1 MDRRAFLRTTGVVT
15 GLASVGTTTVQSAS
29 ARQQSGPPSAAWT
42 ETFTLGGMETANT
55 AVPGVD
61 GGFVFAG
68 QTTEAGVRDGWAMK
82 VDDDGGETWRRSYG
96 GDAEEWISAA
106 TPTADGYLFA
116 GQTASLGN
124 GQLDA
129 WLLKI
134 DADGAPQWERPYGD
148 TRDDRASSVITDGSD
163 FVFAGG
169 TNSEGSG
176 GIDAWVMRVDS
187 AGEERWNKVYGGSGD
202 DWAFSHV
209 ATDDGGYLLAG
220 ETDSAGN
227 GGRDAWLLETDA
239 DGVAQWNQ
247 VYGGSADD
255 YARDVVRAHDG
266 GYVFVGGTQSAGSG
280 GTDGWIVKV
289 AADGTKQWET
299 RVGGSSDDRLVS
311 LCRRNGGYL
320 AVGSTASSGRGQ
332 QSTWAVQFDADGTDL
347 WAETYGT
354 DDLDY
359 ANAVASSDPPLIA
372 GTTESSGSSSAR
384 LVQLGTQ
391 AAPSAAFVATPSQP
405 ETELETTFDGSG
417 STTPSGLIREYSWDV
432 DGDDR
437 FERSG
442 ESVTHRFDQVGTVPV
457 TLRIETTDGT
467 TDAVTQS
474 LDVSVARS
482 AALQQAGSNVD
493 SVTAASLDHGA
504 TVESAVTRLNQ
515 QVREGRVPLDTAEEA
530 TERLLLAERFTE
542 SVVGGLGPDPYDGS
556 SAEYD
561 LAGHTTELALTVLVN
576 ITMAALSLA
585 GGKIGKYVG
594 KKLPLVSSYVDDL
607 VTKLDGAV
615 AKLAN
620 YVSNLSGAGGQA
632 LKSRANSIAED
643 ALEQLGQKAGE
654 RGATDIVGGFID
666 EQVAAVKSTV
676 ADSLRQLV
684 EWDGDP
690 FIRGSVAHLDDGL
703 GLVYTDL
710 DPDRIERDGLA
721 GSLDGAQAALS
732 DGVSRIDDELRVAHA
747 GLQAIQDT
755 LDNFGLVDNLVDAV
769 TAIAEG
775 DATQAV
781 LEVLWAVGSLVGD
794 IVSMV
799 FNIVGAGYGVKTMLD
814 VASIHE
820 ETLTGIA
827 EGRATETA

>member
-1 MDRRAFLRTTGVVT
+1 MDRRAFLRTTGLVA
-15 GLASVGTTTVQSAS
+15 GLASVGTVPGSAG
-29 ARQQSGPPSAAWT
+29 QQSGPPSAAWT
-42 ETFTLGGMETANT
+42 ETFTLGGTETANT
-55 AVPGVD
+55 TVPGVD

-68 QTTEAGVRDGWAMK
+68 QTTVDGVRDGWAMK
-82 VDDDGGETWRRSYG
+82 VDEGGGEVWRRSYG
-96 GDAEEWISAA
+96 GDAEGWISAA
-106 TPTADGYLFA
+106 TPTADGYLLA

-134 DADGAPQWERPYGD
+134 DADGAKQWERPYGD

-176 GIDAWVMRVDS
+176 GIDAWVMRVD
-187 AGEERWNKVYGGSGD
+187 GTGDERWNKVYGGPGD

-209 ATDDGGYLLAG
+209 GTDDGGYLLAG
-220 ETDSAGN
+220 ETDSAGS
-227 GGRDAWLLETDA
+227 GGRDAWLLKTDS
-239 DGVAQWNQ
+239 DGDAQWNK

-255 YARDVVRAHDG
+255 YARDVVTAQDG

-289 AADGTKQWET
+289 SADGTQQWET
-299 RVGGSSDDRLVS
+299 RVGGGSDDRLVS
-311 LCRRNGGYL
+311 LCRRDGGYL

-332 QSTWAVQFDADGTDL
+332 QSTWAVQFDADGTEL
-347 WAETYGT
+347 WADTYGT

-359 ANAVASSDPPLIA
+359 ANAVTGSDPPLIA
-372 GTTESSGSSSAR
+372 GTTESAGDSDAR
-384 LVQLGTQ
+384 LVQLGTR
-391 AAPSAAFVATPSQP
+391 AAPSAAFVVTPSQP
-405 ETELETTFDGSG
+405 ETELATTFDGGG
-417 STTPSGLIREYSWDV
+417 STTPNGSIRAYSWDV

-457 TLRIETTDGT
+457 TLRIESTDGT
-467 TDAVTQS
+467 ADTVTRS

-482 AALQQAGSNVD
+482 GALRQAAANVD
-493 SVTAASLDHGA
+493 GVTVASMDHGA

-515 QVREGRVPLDTAEEA
+515 RVREGRVPLETAEEA

-542 SVVGGLGPDPYDGS
+542 SVVGGLGPDTYDRS

-607 VTKLDGAV
+607 VTKLDDAV
-615 AKLAN
+615 AKLAD
-620 YVSNLSGAGGQA
+620 YVANLSGAAGQA
-632 LKSRANSIAED
+632 LKNRADSIAED
-643 ALEQLGQKAGE
+643 ALETLGQKAGE
-654 RGATDIVGGFID
+654 RGATDVVGGFID

-676 ADSLRQLV
+676 ADSLRQVV

-690 FIRGSVAHLDDGL
+690 FRRGSVAHLDDGL

-721 GSLDGAQAALS
+721 GSQSGARSALS
-732 DGVSRIDDELRVAHA
+732 AGVSRVDDELRVAHA

-781 LEVLWAVGSLVGD
+781 LEVLWAIGSLVGD

-814 VASIHE
+814 VASVHE

-827 EGRATETA
+827 EGRAQHQS